1 MTIMDWAQAAA
12 DLALV
17 RADNEVSIVIR
28 RGSSTLAAQSVR
40 IARTGSGSR
49 QDGDHSQEA
58 RGRVVVLF
66 GTSGDVAPEDRFN
79 DAAGVLYRVVIVR
92 PNRRAGIMAEA
103 EVVE

>member
-1 MTIMDWAQAAA
+1 MDWAQAAA

-17 RADNEVSIVIR
+17 RADNQISIVIR
-28 RGSSTLAAQSVR
+28 RGATTLAAQSVR
-40 IARTGSGSR
+40 IARTGAGSR
-49 QDGDHSQEA
+49 QETNQTEEA

-79 DAAGVLYRVVIVR
+79 DGAGVLYRVVIVR